1 VSVVNPLS
9 VKRFIQMKW
18 AKVKT
23 DKSNAKTICEYALIN
38 EEITCFLPE
47 FFVVASFYSS
57 I

>member
-1 VSVVNPLS
+1 
-9 VKRFIQMKW
+9 MKW

-23 DKSNAKTICEYALIN
+23 DKSNAKTICEYTLIN